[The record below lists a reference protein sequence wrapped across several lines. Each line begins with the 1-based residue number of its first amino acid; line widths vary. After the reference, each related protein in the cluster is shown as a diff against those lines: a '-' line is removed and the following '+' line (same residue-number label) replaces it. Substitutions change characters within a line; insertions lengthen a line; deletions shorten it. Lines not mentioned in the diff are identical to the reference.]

1 MNDGKEP
8 RQMRN
13 ILLSIIVLA
22 LLVAGCGVNKGYVQE
37 QITQSESRT
46 NAQIA
51 TLTDQTDTNAGEI
64 TKLRSLA
71 TELSGKTNMAINK
84 AKGFENY
91 QILWSGEVN
100 YDFDSWKVTEAAE
113 QILFEAGEKMEVYP
127 GSVIEIT
134 GHTDRTGSAKYN
146 IMLGEKRAN
155 AVKRFLAE
163 RFGTSLYRMFVIS
176 YGRDKPVAM
185 SDERQAASKNRRVT
199 LKIWGMQ

>member
-1 MNDGKEP
+1 
-8 RQMRN
+8 MRN